1 MTDFSIE
8 AEAPLSLDHILGAL
22 RPILEAPGIGE
33 IWVGETETLIGY
45 LVMSWGWG
53 IESGGKE
60 ALIDEIY
67 VVPKNRGYGIASD
80 LLAAALKSAREQET
94 KTVFLETE
102 KSNPRSRLL
111 YEKFNFEVEDSIWM
125 RLEL

>member
-22 RPILEAPGIGE
+22 RPILEDPGIGE
-33 IWVGETETLIGY
+33 IWLAEAETPIGY

-67 VVPKNRGYGIASD
+67 VAPKNRSQGVASD
-80 LLAAALKSAREQET
+80 LLTEALKSARRQQT

-111 YEKFNFEVEDSIWM
+111 YEKFDFEVEDSIWM

>member
-1 MTDFSIE
+1 MRDFSIE
-8 AEAPLSLDHILGAL
+8 ALSPLSLDHIVGAL
-22 RPILEAPGIGE
+22 VPILENPGIGE
-33 IWVGETETLIGY
+33 IWVDEDASLLGY

-67 VVPKNRGYGIASD
+67 VATAVRGRGIASE
-80 LLAAALKSAREQET
+80 LMAAALKSARAQQA

-102 KSNPRSRLL
+102 RSNPRSRGL
-111 YEKFNFEVEDSIWM
+111 YEKFHFKVEDSIWM